1 MEISTFERVL
11 RQENYAENTIVA
23 YLYAIRDFYSRYPEL
38 NKKNLLSYK
47 LRLINTHKPKTV
59 NQRIHA
65 INKFLTM
72 TGKEKL
78 HLQAVKIQE
87 MPFVENVISNEDYEV
102 LKKRLKEEKDRRWYF
117 AVRYMTSTGARVSE
131 LIRLKVEHVRSG
143 YFDIYSKGGKYRR
156 LYIPGSLQEET
167 LHWVNRQ
174 SGYLFLNRYGQ
185 QITTRG
191 IANRLAYYA
200 KKYGI
205 DPAVVHP
212 HAFRHLY
219 AKNFLEKHN
228 DIALL
233 ADLLGHESI
242 TTTRIYLRKSTLE
255 QRTLIDRIVDW

>member
-11 RQENYAENTIVA
+11 RQENYAENTIMA

-38 NKKNLLSYK
+38 NKKNLLSY
-47 LRLINTHKPKTV
+47 RTGLINTQKPRTV

-65 INKFLTM
+65 INRYLRSI
-72 TGKEKL
+72 GKEKL

-87 MPFVENVISNEDYEV
+87 MSFIENVISQEDYEV
-102 LKKRLKEEKDRRWYF
+102 LKRRLKEEEDQRWYF
-117 AVRYMTSTGARVSE
+117 AVRYMTATGARVSE
-131 LIRLKVEHVRSG
+131 LIQFKVEHVRAG
-143 YFDIYSKGGKYRR
+143 YIDIYSKGGKCRR
-156 LYIPGSLQEET
+156 LYIPASLKEET
-167 LHWVNRQ
+167 LRWVDRM
-174 SGYLFLNRYGQ
+174 SGYLFMNRYGQ

-191 IANRLAYYA
+191 IANRLTYYA
-200 KKYGI
+200 KKYSI

-219 AKNFLEKHN
+219 AKNFLERHN

-242 TTTRIYLRKSTLE
+242 STTRIYLRKSPLE
-255 QRTLIDRIVDW
+255 QQVLIDRIVDW